1 MWDLVGQDHILRQ
14 LEFGLKWER
23 LAHAYLLT
31 GPGRVGKMTLAVE
44 LAKALNCTGR
54 SDHRQDS
61 PCGVCSQCTRT
72 AAGSH
77 ADVRVVSKVSRAE
90 SSRSEREA
98 ARTVIGIQE
107 VREVL
112 HQVSLKPFEGSRIVV
127 IFDGVESLSDEAA
140 NALLK
145 TLEEPP
151 EQVTLLL
158 LTANEDAI
166 LPTIRSRCRRLS
178 LLPVPQQ
185 QMVEALVSR
194 ESCDRERAGELA
206 RLSRGCYGWARSILH
221 EPDLW
226 DEREQVLDGL
236 SQVCQSGLEERF
248 AYANELATRFSRD
261 RDSAQQL
268 LFEWQRWWRDLLLIK
283 EGADGYLHN
292 AARADELRLQA
303 TGVTTAQVVAFL
315 ERINKT
321 LTALEQNANA
331 RLACEVLMLN
341 LPRGSG

>member
-14 LEFGLKWER
+14 IEFGLKWDR
-23 LAHAYLLT
+23 MAHAYLLI
-31 GPGRVGKMTLAVE
+31 GPEHVGKMTLAIE
-44 LAKALNCTGR
+44 IAKALNCL
-54 SDHRQDS
+54 DRQDS
-61 PCGVCSQCTRT
+61 PCGSCSQCTRI
-72 AAGSH
+72 AAGNH
-77 ADVRVVSKVSRAE
+77 PDVRVVSKVSRAE
-90 SSRSEREA
+90 GEA

-112 HQVSLKPFEGSRIVV
+112 RQVSLKPFEGSRIVV

-151 EQVTLLL
+151 DQVALLL

-166 LPTIRSRCRRLS
+166 LPTIRSRCRPLS
-178 LLPVPQQ
+178 LLPVPRA
-185 QMVEALVSR
+185 QMVEALVFR

-206 RLSRGCYGWARSILH
+206 RLSRGCYGWAQTVLR

-226 DEREQVLDGL
+226 DEREQDLDRL
-236 SQVCQSGLEERF
+236 VQVCRSGLEERF
-248 AYANELATRFSRD
+248 AYASELATRFSRD

-283 EGADGYLHN
+283 EGAEGYLHN
-292 AARADELRLQA
+292 ADRADELRMHA
-303 TGVTTAQVVAFL
+303 TGVTTAQAVAFL
-315 ERINKT
+315 ERIDRT
-321 LTALEQNANA
+321 LKALEQNANA

-341 LPRGSG
+341 LPRGNG

>member
-1 MWDLVGQDHILRQ
+1 MWDLVGQDYILRQ
-14 LEFGLKWER
+14 LEFGLKWDR
-23 LAHAYLLT
+23 LAHAYLLV
-31 GPGRVGKMTLAVE
+31 GPEHVGKMTLAIE
-44 LAKALNCTGR
+44 IAKALNCL
-54 SDHRQDS
+54 DQQDS
-61 PCGVCSQCTRT
+61 PCGVCSQCTRI
-72 AAGSH
+72 AVSNH

-90 SSRSEREA
+90 GEA

-151 EQVTLLL
+151 SQVTLLL
-158 LTANEDAI
+158 LTSNEDAI
-166 LPTIRSRCRRLS
+166 LPTIRSRCCQLS
-178 LLPVPQQ
+178 LLPVPQP
-185 QMVEALVSR
+185 QMVETLVSR

-206 RLSRGCYGWARSILH
+206 RLSRGCYGWARSILR
-221 EPDLW
+221 EPELW
-226 DEREQVLDGL
+226 DEREQVLDRL
-236 SQVCQSGLEERF
+236 VQVCQSGLEERF

-283 EGADGYLHN
+283 EGADNYLHN
-292 AARADELRLQA
+292 ADRAEELRLHA
-303 TGVTTAQVVAFL
+303 TGVTTAQTVAFL
-315 ERINKT
+315 ERIDKT

-341 LPRGSG
+341 LPRVGG